1 VRVILV
7 EDQVLLREGLAGL
20 FRDAGHDVVG
30 SAGDVAGL
38 AEVIEERKPDIV
50 VLDIRLPPTYTDEG
64 TRAAAEI
71 KAARPATGVLLLS
84 QHVETAHTVN
94 LVSQGGFGYLLK
106 DRVLDVPGF
115 LAAVERVA
123 SGGSALDPHVVGQLL
138 RRTEKRTG
146 LAGLTER
153 EHDVLRLMAQ
163 GFTNAGVAKRLFLSE
178 RTVEAH
184 VRRLLGKLDIA
195 DSDDAHRRVLAVL
208 TYLRAG

>member
-1 VRVILV
+1 VRAP
-7 EDQVLLREGLAGL
+7 LLREGLAGL
-20 FRDAGHDVVG
+20 FRDAGHEVVG
-30 SAGDVAGL
+30 SLGAVAGL
-38 AEVIEERKPDIV
+38 VDVVRERKPDIV

-71 KAARPATGVLLLS
+71 KAVCPPTGVLLLS

-163 GFTNAGVAKRLFLSE
+163 GYTNAGVAKRLFLSE

-195 DSDDAHRRVLAVL
+195 DSDDAHRGVLAVL
-208 TYLRAG
+208 AYLRVG